1 MSRSSFSGP
10 AYGAKAL
17 LAVAHIST
25 IGPSV
30 TDSEVAE
37 LLVPAD
43 EDWYVTN
50 VQAYCTN
57 QGNGGTVDVESP
69 NGTSLLSADITLST
83 GAAVAGTV
91 NPDPGE
97 DEGKRVAAGTR
108 LHVEASDG
116 AMTAIANLTVYV
128 YGFIRNV
135 R

>member
-1 MSRSSFSGP
+1 MGTTRFSGP
-10 AYGAKAL
+10 VYGSKAL

-30 TDSEVAE
+30 TDSEIAE
-37 LLVPAD
+37 CLVPTG

-69 NGTSLLSADITLST
+69 NGTSLLSANITLTT
-83 GAAVAGTV
+83 GAAVAGAVT
-91 NPDPGE
+91 PDSGE
-97 DEGKRVAAGTR
+97 DEGKRVAAGSR

-116 AMTAIANLTVYV
+116 ATTAIANLTVYI
-128 YGFIRNV
+128 YGFIRKA
-135 R
+135 